1 MGGSTWWRSGCTHSD
16 ATPTLGTT
24 AREVTSLWRRS
35 PPPRGPAEVGP
46 RHAEGEDLVAP
57 ASCCCLL
64 LVISGRRLCNC
75 VCVCVYV
82 FLVCVVPMCSSDFL
96 FGLSCCPL
104 NSANH

>member
-82 FLVCVVPMCSSDFL
+82 CVCSWFALFLCAVLISVWP
-96 FGLSCCPL
+96 GLSCCPL
-104 NSANH
+104 N